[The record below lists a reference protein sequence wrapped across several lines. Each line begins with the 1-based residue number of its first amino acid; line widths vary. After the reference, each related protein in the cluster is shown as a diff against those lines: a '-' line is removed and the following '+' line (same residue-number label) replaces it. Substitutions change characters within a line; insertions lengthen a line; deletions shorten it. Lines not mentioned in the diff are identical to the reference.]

1 MASHD
6 KQTASRAQAVFG
18 QIARKIYSMP
28 PDHGAA
34 AVKIILQDNNLKQ
47 QWVDELDGMVKRV
60 NELRT
65 SIARRYPALD
75 FVAAQRGMFS
85 LLPLDPAQVNSLI
98 NDHAVYLAGDG
109 RINVAG
115 CQSPQIEKF
124 VTALQEVGF
133 SGVSS
138 Q

>member
-34 AVKIILQDNNLKQ
+34 VVRIILQDNNLKQ
-47 QWVDELDGMVKRV
+47 LRVSELDTMVERV

-65 SIARRYPALD
+65 AIANRYPTLN
-75 FVAAQRGMFS
+75 FVANQRGMFS
-85 LLPLDPAQVNSLI
+85 LLPLNPDQVNSLI

-109 RINVAG
+109 RINIAG
-115 CQSPQIEKF
+115 CQTHQIDKF
-124 VTALQEVGF
+124 VSALQEVGF
-133 SGVSS
+133 SGASS
-138 Q
+138 